1 MTYEYFKQMNNMS
14 KGMVDVK
21 GKVIDVDFKTN
32 TCKLVVDGISN
43 GKMTIQSLIEN
54 IVYDGMCAITNPSVL
69 KNWKGF
75 EENQPKTAFINGNT
89 PGLTWSGLAPIERQ
103 QAFDSYLSMLQEEGR
118 EIDSKEA
125 FKELQTK
132 TFIREPDGYIF
143 VNI

>member
-1 MTYEYFKQMNNMS
+1 MTYDYFKQMNNMS
-14 KGMVDVK
+14 KGMVAVK

-32 TCKLVVDGISN
+32 TCKLVVDGKSN
-43 GKMTIQSLIEN
+43 GKMAIPNLIEN
-54 IVYDGMCAITNPSVL
+54 IVYDGMGAITNPSAL

-75 EENQPKTAFINGNT
+75 DENQPKTTFVNGNT
-89 PGLTWSGLAPIERQ
+89 PSLTWQGLAPIERQ

-132 TFIREPDGYIF
+132 SFIREADGYIF